1 MSLNW
6 GWSLTKNL
14 LSDLQK
20 SNFASF
26 MNKGV
31 PIIDPPVINFCTSW
45 QAECWCICFQ
55 DKLLK
60 IVQTLLIQELKQST
74 LDEIFTLIEPY
85 LKIPEA
91 ISREMAVIV
100 LQTALQTFLKHYNF
114 QVLILCPFR
123 Y

>member
-1 MSLNW
+1 MSWLCAGLFFLCPAMVAKYW
-6 GWSLTKNL
+6 RL
-14 LSDLQK
+14 
-20 SNFASF
+20 
-26 MNKGV
+26 
-31 PIIDPPVINFCTSW
+31 
-45 QAECWCICFQ
+45 CFQ

-114 QVLILCPFR
+114 QVIIFIG
-123 Y
+123 